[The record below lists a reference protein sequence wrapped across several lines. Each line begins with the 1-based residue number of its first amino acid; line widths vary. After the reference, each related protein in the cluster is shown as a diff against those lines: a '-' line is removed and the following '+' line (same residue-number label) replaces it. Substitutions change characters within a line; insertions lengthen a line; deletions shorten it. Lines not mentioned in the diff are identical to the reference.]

1 MFNFILI
8 FSFFICLVC
17 RENYIGIDI
26 SEWQGPDIDFEKIKE
41 AGINFVII
49 RAGIGDTL
57 DIYWELNYKKAKAAG
72 LNVGAYWYSK
82 AFNEQESQKEAE
94 YTLNAIEGKQLE
106 YPIYYVI
113 EQREILAKGK
123 SFCSTIA
130 TIFSSHLERNKK
142 FCGIYSS
149 KSNLELYFDEDVKR
163 SYSIWVAQYESIC
176 TYSGDYGIWQKSN
189 KGDIVGLPGD
199 INLDISIVNFP
210 PLIKGNHRN
219 GF

>member
-1 MFNFILI
+1 M
-8 FSFFICLVC
+8 
-17 RENYIGIDI
+17 
-26 SEWQGPDIDFEKIKE
+26 
-41 AGINFVII
+41 
-49 RAGIGDTL
+49 
-57 DIYWELNYKKAKAAG
+57 NYKKAKVAG

-163 SYSIWVAQYESIC
+163 SYSIWVAQYESNC